1 MNLKS
6 QIKQTLLEE
15 RQRKLEESFV
25 ELYDINDETFLV
37 ERYFTISMKLLEEGY
52 TIEEIETSDVTNGL
66 SNVNWKE
73 TIGQSALSALKE
85 YAIRFILSKVFG
97 ASPGFA
103 TTAAQILEGLNPL
116 DLIRPFKSEES
127 CNQSFPNVC
136 DRLLEALVRYIGGKE
151 LGVDRNDYGINLKGI
166 STSIGGNLF
175 GELIQQSDISEKI
188 SNKFCKMIH

>member
-1 MNLKS
+1 M
-6 QIKQTLLEE
+6 
-15 RQRKLEESFV
+15 
-25 ELYDINDETFLV
+25 
-37 ERYFTISMKLLEEGY
+37 
-52 TIEEIETSDVTNGL
+52 
-66 SNVNWKE
+66 
-73 TIGQSALSALKE
+73 
-85 YAIRFILSKVFG
+85 
-97 ASPGFA
+97 
-103 TTAAQILEGLNPL
+103 ILEGLNPL